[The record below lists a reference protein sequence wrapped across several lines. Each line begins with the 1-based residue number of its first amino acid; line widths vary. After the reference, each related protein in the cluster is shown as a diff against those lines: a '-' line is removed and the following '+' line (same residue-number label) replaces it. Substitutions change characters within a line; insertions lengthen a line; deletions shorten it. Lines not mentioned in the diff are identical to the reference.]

1 MDKKD
6 KRGQAIKEPK
16 KPLVK
21 KSKTQLEAL
30 KKDEQMGNSGILAV
44 SNMEST
50 FEKNVSPEIRNKL
63 EKERK
68 DKAKKVKA

>member
-1 MDKKD
+1 
-6 KRGQAIKEPK
+6 
-16 KPLVK
+16 
-21 KSKTQLEAL
+21 
-30 KKDEQMGNSGILAV
+30 MGNSGILAV

-68 DKAKKVKA
+68 DKAKKVKAKEDEKKVKPQKKDYNKITN